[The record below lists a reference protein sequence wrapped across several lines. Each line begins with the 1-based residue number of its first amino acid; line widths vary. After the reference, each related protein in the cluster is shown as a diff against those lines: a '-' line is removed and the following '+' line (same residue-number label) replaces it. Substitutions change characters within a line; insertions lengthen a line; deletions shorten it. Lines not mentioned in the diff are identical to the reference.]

1 MYWCWIS
8 PHFWIHQ
15 HFKIKQYPLETVISE
30 KLETTISKS
39 EFNSRRKDFYD
50 LWLLSEGEEFDGEV
64 LLQAIKATF
73 QDRNTNLPAD
83 LSEIFSY
90 DFVAQHRTAWSAF
103 LKREEL
109 EDNAPGDFE
118 EVVVTLRLFLL
129 PLLTAIQQNKRFDM
143 LWKSGGPW
151 QVK

>member
-1 MYWCWIS
+1 MYWCLDF
-8 PHFWIHQ
+8 PTLLDLHN
-15 HFKIKQYPLETVISE
+15 FKINLTISLRKTVISE
-30 KLETTISKS
+30 KLETTISS
-39 EFNSRRKDFYD
+39 SRSSIADENISYD

-103 LKREEL
+103 LK
-109 EDNAPGDFE
+109 
-118 EVVVTLRLFLL
+118 
-129 PLLTAIQQNKRFDM
+129 K
-143 LWKSGGPW
+143 GG
-151 QVK
+151 VGR